1 MSSLQSKSECLAPP
15 INRKVVLLSIRHHM
29 LDSPLSKELTLAY
42 FEKAA
47 YVFNVQ
53 LEEIGH
59 QLKDRGL

>member
-1 MSSLQSKSECLAPP
+1 
-15 INRKVVLLSIRHHM
+15 M

-53 LEEIGH
+53 LEGIGH